1 MAVKDTGASVIARLK
16 NKAKET
22 GKPFQLHLQ
31 LFCQEE
37 FLRRLAASCYA
48 ENLVLKGGLFIY
60 TLTNFE
66 SRATV
71 DIDFLLQQ
79 FPGRI
84 EDIKRMVDE
93 IISVDSGN
101 DFITFTSRGFET
113 ISPQRGYTGVSFQLV
128 GQIKNTRT
136 PFDVDFDVGDIIIPM
151 PRKRTIPV
159 QLDGFGAPEVLT
171 YSLEST
177 IAEKFDALL
186 QRLELTSRMKDI
198 YDICYL
204 SSIFD
209 FDGWTLR
216 QAIFEA
222 LQNRGTAYERGSFN
236 RVIAL
241 AGNKDIQVRWRQ
253 YMRRL
258 KMTELPLEEVMV
270 CIDRFLR
277 PAWNAILSEREL
289 FMQWDC
295 KTATWHGEK
304 KPVL

>member
-1 MAVKDTGASVIARLK
+1 MDMGASVIARLK

-113 ISPQRGYTGVSFQLV
+113 ISPQRKYTGVSFQLV

-136 PFDVDFDVGDIIIPM
+136 PFAVDFGVGDIIIPV

-198 YDICYL
+198 YDIYYL

-209 FDGWTLR
+209 FDGWALQ
-216 QAIFEA
+216 QAIFET
-222 LQNRGTAYERGSFN
+222 LQNRGTAYELDSFD

-253 YMRRL
+253 YLRRL

>member
-1 MAVKDTGASVIARLK
+1 MDMGASVIARLK

-37 FLRRLAASCYA
+37 FLRRLAASRYA

-113 ISPQRGYTGVSFQLV
+113 ISPQRKYTGVSFQLV

-136 PFDVDFDVGDIIIPM
+136 PFDVDFGVGDIIIPV

-198 YDICYL
+198 YDIHYL

-209 FDGWTLR
+209 FDGWVLR
-216 QAIFEA
+216 QAIFET
-222 LQNRGTAYERGSFN
+222 LQNRGTAYERDSFD

-253 YMRRL
+253 YLRRL

-277 PAWNAILSEREL
+277 PAWNAILSEGEF

-295 KTATWHGEK
+295 KTATWHGET

>member
-1 MAVKDTGASVIARLK
+1 MDMGASVIARLK

-37 FLRRLAASCYA
+37 FLRRLAASRYA

-71 DIDFLLQQ
+71 DIDFLLRQ
-79 FPGRI
+79 FLGTI

-93 IISVDSGN
+93 IIATDSDN
-101 DFITFTSRGFET
+101 DFITFSSRGFET
-113 ISPQRGYTGVSFQLV
+113 ISPQRKYTGVSFQLV

-136 PFDVDFDVGDIIIPM
+136 PFDVDFGVGDVIVPNSH
-151 PRKRTIPV
+151 RRAIPV
-159 QLDGFGAPEVLT
+159 QLDGFDVPEVLT

-198 YDICYL
+198 YDIYYL
-204 SSIFD
+204 SSMFD
-209 FDGWTLR
+209 FDGRALQ
-216 QAIFEA
+216 QAVFET
-222 LQNRGTAYERGSFN
+222 LQNRGTAYERDSFD

-241 AGNKDIQVRWRQ
+241 AHNKDIQIRWRQ
-253 YMRRL
+253 YLRRL
-258 KMTELPLEEVMV
+258 KMPELVLEEVMHS
-270 CIDRFLR
+270 IDAFLR
-277 PAWNAILSEREL
+277 PVWDAITNESEL
-289 FMQWDC
+289 LH
-295 KTATWHGEK
+295 TWHSQSG
-304 KPVL
+304 LWSNSQ